1 MLIGDF
7 ILFKINRLILFLR
20 LFFGFSN
27 RFSNHLVV
35 VNMLDSK

>member
-1 MLIGDF
+1 MLIDNF
-7 ILFKINRLILFLR
+7 ILFKINNLTLFLC

>member
-1 MLIGDF
+1 MLIDNF
-7 ILFKINRLILFLR
+7 ILFKINNLILFLR
-20 LFFGFSN
+20 LIFGFSN